1 MSTTRTIQSI
11 GAPFIKFQNRDK
23 IEYLQNGKIYLKSLA
38 YYRQRE
44 QETGEDTVGDLF
56 EAMFHV
62 NDGFL
67 LIPETNT
74 LEKLDDSLI
83 NSSFGN
89 YFAFCLLS
97 FPEEEKSFA
106 FSDEQKSKIL
116 DFGDSALL
124 ITNRSEFL
132 RRISIALDKEKLT
145 GYHGPINYY
154 DEANDNLNY
163 WRSILKNGT
172 QEVGFWKRARYAYQQ
187 EYRILVKPPV
197 VEKDFYELDIGS
209 IADIST
215 ILTAKQAL
223 DAIMMAQV
231 DA

>member
-11 GAPFIKFQNRDK
+11 GVPFIKFQNLDK
-23 IEYLQNGKIYLKSLA
+23 IEYLQDGKIYLKSLA

-62 NDGFL
+62 NDGFIV
-67 LIPETNT
+67 IPEANT
-74 LEKLDDSLI
+74 FEKLDDALI

-89 YFAFCLLS
+89 YFAFCMLS
-97 FPEEEKSFA
+97 FPEKEKTFT

-132 RRISIALDKEKLT
+132 RRITIALNKEKLT
-145 GYHGPINYY
+145 GFHGPVNYY
-154 DEANDNLNY
+154 DETNDDLNY
-163 WRSILKNGT
+163 WRSILNNGT
-172 QEVGFWKRARYAYQQ
+172 QEVAFWKRARYAYQQ
-187 EYRILVKPPV
+187 EYRILIKPPV

-223 DAIMMAQV
+223 DAIMTAQGE
-231 DA
+231 A